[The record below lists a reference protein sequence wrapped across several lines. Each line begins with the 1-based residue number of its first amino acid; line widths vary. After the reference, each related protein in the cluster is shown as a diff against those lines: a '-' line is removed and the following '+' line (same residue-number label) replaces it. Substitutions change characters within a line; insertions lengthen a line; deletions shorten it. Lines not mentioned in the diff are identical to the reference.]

1 MSHQLQSRPMWKE
14 FRDFI
19 ARGNVVDLAVGVIIG
34 AAFGKIVTTL
44 VEGVIMPPIGQ
55 IVGGIDFSSIFF
67 VLDSSKG
74 VPASLSDAKAKGV
87 PVIAFGQFV
96 NDVINFLIV
105 ALAIFLLVK
114 QVNRIKSSIDR
125 PAPAAA
131 PSTKECPYCAST
143 ISIKATR
150 CPHCTSPLG

>member
-1 MSHQLQSRPMWKE
+1 MLKE

-34 AAFGKIVTTL
+34 AAFGKIVSSL
-44 VEGVIMPPIGQ
+44 VEGILMPPIGLLL
-55 IVGGIDFSSIFF
+55 GGVDFSSLLY

-74 VPASLSDAKAKGV
+74 IPASLADAKTKGI
-87 PVIAFGQFV
+87 PVVAYGQFI
-96 NDVINFLIV
+96 NDIISFLIV
-105 ALAIFLLVK
+105 AFAVFLLVK
-114 QVNRIKSSIDR
+114 QVNRMKS

-131 PSTKECPYCAST
+131 PATKDCPHCAST

-150 CPHCTSPLG
+150 CPHCTSELRS